1 MRKAESM
8 SNAKHILIAV
18 DDSEASYR
26 AVTYVGSILRGGE
39 GFRVCLL
46 HALPP
51 LPRELL
57 EFGGSGDPQY
67 EEREEMH
74 LHTAQARWSEAAAQ
88 AAEPVFTR
96 AKQILHAAHVPA
108 DAVETQIVDTVN
120 TQDIVLDILE
130 TAHARHC
137 GTVVVGRQAHHGL
150 KALLTSHVSDA
161 LISQGESL
169 AIWVVE

>member
-1 MRKAESM
+1 M

-26 AVTYVGSILRGGE
+26 AVAYVGNILSGCE

-57 EFGGSGDPQY
+57 EFGGSEDPQQ
-67 EEREEMH
+67 EERQVPSIKTEQ
-74 LHTAQARWSEAAAQ
+74 TRWIEAVAQ

-96 AKQILHAAHVPA
+96 AKHILHEARVPE

-120 TQDIVLDILE
+120 TQDIVLNILE

-137 GTVVVGRQAHHGL
+137 GTVVVGRKSYHGL

-161 LISQGESL
+161 LISQGEDL
-169 AIWVVE
+169 AVWVVE

>member
-1 MRKAESM
+1 M

-26 AVTYVGSILRGGE
+26 AVTYVGSLIGGCE

-46 HALPP
+46 HAMPP

-57 EFGGSGDPQY
+57 EFGGSEDPRQ
-67 EEREEMH
+67 EEQDEAC
-74 LHTAQARWSEAAAQ
+74 LKADQARWIEAVAQ

-96 AKQILHAAHVPA
+96 AKHILQEARVPE
-108 DAVETQIVDTVN
+108 DAVETQVVDTVN
-120 TQDIVLDILE
+120 TQDTVLDILE

-137 GTVVVGRQAHHGL
+137 GTVVVGRESVHGL
-150 KALLTSHVSDA
+150 KALWTSHVSDA
-161 LISQGESL
+161 VMHQGEGL
-169 AIWVVE
+169 AVWVVE

>member
-26 AVTYVGSILRGGE
+26 AVTYVGSIIGGCE

-57 EFGGSGDPQY
+57 EFGGSEDPQQ
-67 EEREEMH
+67 EEREE
-74 LHTAQARWSEAAAQ
+74 ACIKAEQARWIEAVAQ

-96 AKQILHAAHVPA
+96 AKHMLREARVPE
-108 DAVETQIVDTVN
+108 DAVQTQIVDTVN
-120 TQDIVLDILE
+120 TQDTVLDILE
-130 TAHARHC
+130 AAHARHC
-137 GTVVVGRQAHHGL
+137 GTVVVGRKSYHGL
-150 KALLTSHVSDA
+150 TALVTSHVSDE
-161 LISQGESL
+161 LISQGEGL
-169 AIWVVE
+169 TVWVVE

>member
-1 MRKAESM
+1 M

-26 AVTYVGSILRGGE
+26 AVAYVGNILSGCE

-57 EFGGSGDPQY
+57 EFGGSEDPQQ
-67 EEREEMH
+67 EEREETRMK
-74 LHTAQARWSEAAAQ
+74 TEQTRWIEAVAQ

-96 AKQILHAAHVPA
+96 AKHILYEARVPE

-120 TQDIVLDILE
+120 TQDIVLNILE

-137 GTVVVGRQAHHGL
+137 GTVVVGRKSYHGL

-161 LISQGESL
+161 LISQGEDL
-169 AIWVVE
+169 AVWVVE

>member
-1 MRKAESM
+1 M

-26 AVTYVGSILRGGE
+26 AVAYVGSIMSGCE

-51 LPRELL
+51 LPREFL
-57 EFGGSGDPQY
+57 EFGGSGDPQQ

-74 LHTAQARWSEAAAQ
+74 LHTEQARWSEAAAQ

-96 AKQILHAAHVPA
+96 AKQILHAARVPE
-108 DAVETQIVDTVN
+108 DVVETQIVDTVN
-120 TQDIVLDILE
+120 TQDIVYNILE
-130 TAHARHC
+130 TAHASHC

-161 LISQGESL
+161 LISQGEGL

>member
-1 MRKAESM
+1 M
-8 SNAKHILIAV
+8 SNAKHILLAV

-26 AVTYVGSILRGGE
+26 AVHYVGSLIGGCE

-51 LPRELL
+51 LPPELL
-57 EFGGSGDPQY
+57 EFGGSEDSQQ
-67 EEREEMH
+67 EEQGEACINAE
-74 LHTAQARWSEAAAQ
+74 QARWLEAVAQ

-96 AKQILHAAHVPA
+96 ARHILHEARVPE

-120 TQDIVLDILE
+120 TQDTVLDILE

-137 GTVVVGRQAHHGL
+137 GTVVVGRESVHGL
-150 KALLTSHVSDA
+150 KALWTSHVSDA
-161 LISQGESL
+161 VMHQGEGL
-169 AIWVVE
+169 AVWVIE

>member
-1 MRKAESM
+1 M

-26 AVTYVGSILRGGE
+26 AVTYVGSIMRGGE

-57 EFGGSGDPQY
+57 EFGGSGDSQH

-137 GTVVVGRQAHHGL
+137 GTVVAGRQARHGL

-169 AIWVVE
+169 AIWVVQ

>member
-1 MRKAESM
+1 MQEHNEMHQSTRKAEFM

-26 AVTYVGSILRGGE
+26 AVTYVGSLIGGCE

-57 EFGGSGDPQY
+57 EFGGSEDLQR
-67 EEREEMH
+67 EEREE
-74 LHTAQARWSEAAAQ
+74 ACIKAEQARWIEAVAQ

-96 AKQILHAAHVPA
+96 AKHIL
-108 DAVETQIVDTVN
+108 
-120 TQDIVLDILE
+120 
-130 TAHARHC
+130 
-137 GTVVVGRQAHHGL
+137 
-150 KALLTSHVSDA
+150 
-161 LISQGESL
+161 
-169 AIWVVE
+169 

>member
-26 AVTYVGSILRGGE
+26 AVTYVGSLIGGCE

-46 HALPP
+46 HAMPP

-57 EFGGSGDPQY
+57 EFGGSEDPRQ
-67 EEREEMH
+67 EERDEACLKTE
-74 LHTAQARWSEAAAQ
+74 QAHWVEAVAQ

-96 AKQILHAAHVPA
+96 AKHILHEARVPE
-108 DAVETQIVDTVN
+108 DAGEAQVVDTVN
-120 TQDIVLDILE
+120 IPVIVGDMLVI
-130 TAHARHC
+130 A
-137 GTVVVGRQAHHGL
+137 
-150 KALLTSHVSDA
+150 
-161 LISQGESL
+161 
-169 AIWVVE
+169 

>member
-1 MRKAESM
+1 M
-8 SNAKHILIAV
+8 SSAKHILIAV

-26 AVTYVGSILRGGE
+26 AVAYVGSIMSGGE
-39 GFRVCLL
+39 GFRVCLV

-51 LPRELL
+51 LPREAL
-57 EFGGSGDPQY
+57 EFGGAEDPQQ
-67 EEREEMH
+67 EEREETR
-74 LHTAQARWSEAAAQ
+74 LHTAQARWIEAVAQ

-96 AKQILHAAHVPA
+96 AKQILHAAHVPV

-120 TQDIVLDILE
+120 TQDIVLNILE

-137 GTVVVGRQAHHGL
+137 GTVVVGRQVHHGL

-161 LISQGESL
+161 LMSQGKGL

>member
-1 MRKAESM
+1 M

-26 AVTYVGSILRGGE
+26 AVTYVGSIMRGGE

-57 EFGGSGDPQY
+57 EFGGSGDPQH

-74 LHTAQARWSEAAAQ
+74 LHTEQARWS
-88 AAEPVFTR
+88 EPVFTR

-161 LISQGESL
+161 LISQGEGL

>member
-1 MRKAESM
+1 M
-8 SNAKHILIAV
+8 SNAKHILIAI

-26 AVTYVGSILRGGE
+26 AVTYVGSIMSGGE

-51 LPRELL
+51 LPREFL
-57 EFGGSGDPQY
+57 EFGGSEDPRQ
-67 EEREEMH
+67 EEREETR
-74 LHTAQARWSEAAAQ
+74 LHTEQARWIEAVTQ

-96 AKQILHAAHVPA
+96 AKHILHAARVPE

-120 TQDIVLDILE
+120 TQDIVLNILE

-137 GTVVVGRQAHHGL
+137 GTVVVGRQSHHGF

-161 LISQGESL
+161 LMSQGEGL

>member
-1 MRKAESM
+1 M

-26 AVTYVGSILRGGE
+26 AVTYVGSIIGGCE

-46 HALPP
+46 HALSP

-57 EFGGSGDPQY
+57 EFGGSEDPQQ
-67 EEREEMH
+67 EEREE
-74 LHTAQARWSEAAAQ
+74 ACIKAQQARWIEAVAQ

-96 AKQILHAAHVPA
+96 AKHILHEARVPE
-108 DAVETQIVDTVN
+108 DTVETQVVDTVN
-120 TQDIVLDILE
+120 TQDTVFDILE

-137 GTVVVGRQAHHGL
+137 GTVVVGRESFHGL
-150 KALLTSHVSDA
+150 KALWASHVSDEVVH
-161 LISQGESL
+161 QGEGL
-169 AIWVVE
+169 AVWVVE

>member
-1 MRKAESM
+1 M

-18 DDSEASYR
+18 DDSEASCR
-26 AVTYVGSILRGGE
+26 AVAYVGSIIGGGE

-57 EFGGSGDPQY
+57 EFGGSEDPRQ
-67 EEREEMH
+67 EELEEACVQ
-74 LHTAQARWSEAAAQ
+74 TDQARWIEAVAQ

-96 AKQILHAAHVPA
+96 AKHMLHEACVPE

-120 TQDIVLDILE
+120 TQDTVLDILE

-137 GTVVVGRQAHHGL
+137 GTVVVGRKSYHGL
-150 KALLTSHVSDA
+150 EALMKSHISDE
-161 LISQGESL
+161 LISQGR
-169 AIWVVE
+169 AWQYG

>member
-1 MRKAESM
+1 M

-26 AVTYVGSILRGGE
+26 AVTYVGSIMRGGKD
-39 GFRVCLL
+39 FRVCLL

-57 EFGGSGDPQY
+57 EFGGSGDPQQ

-74 LHTAQARWSEAAAQ
+74 FHTEQARWSEAAAQ

-96 AKQILHAAHVPA
+96 AKQILHMAHVPA

>member
-1 MRKAESM
+1 MA
-8 SNAKHILIAV
+8 NAKHILIAV

-26 AVTYVGSILRGGE
+26 AVAYVGSIMSGGE

-51 LPRELL
+51 LPREVL
-57 EFGGSGDPQY
+57 EFGGAEEPQQ
-67 EEREEMH
+67 EDREEMR
-74 LHTAQARWSEAAAQ
+74 LHTAQARWIEAVAQ

-120 TQDIVLDILE
+120 TQDIVLNILE

-137 GTVVVGRQAHHGL
+137 GTVVVGRQVHHGL

-161 LISQGESL
+161 LMSQGEDL

>member
-1 MRKAESM
+1 M

-26 AVTYVGSILRGGE
+26 AVTYVGSIISGCE

-46 HALPP
+46 HGLPP

-57 EFGGSGDPQY
+57 EFGGTEDPRQ
-67 EEREEMH
+67 EEREEAG
-74 LHTAQARWSEAAAQ
+74 LKTEQAHWIEAVAQ

-96 AKQILHAAHVPA
+96 AKHILHAARVPA
-108 DAVETQIVDTVN
+108 DAVETQMVDTVN
-120 TQDIVLDILE
+120 TQDIVYNILE

-161 LISQGESL
+161 LVSQGEGL

>member
-1 MRKAESM
+1 MSKAESM

-26 AVTYVGSILRGGE
+26 AVAYVGSIMSGCE
-39 GFRVCLL
+39 SFRVCLL

-51 LPRELL
+51 LPREFL
-57 EFGGSGDPQY
+57 EFGGSEDPQQ
-67 EEREEMH
+67 EEREETR
-74 LHTAQARWSEAAAQ
+74 LQTEQARWIEAVAQ
-88 AAEPVFTR
+88 AAEPVLTR
-96 AKQILHAAHVPA
+96 AKQILHVARVPE
-108 DAVETQIVDTVN
+108 DAMETQIVDTVN
-120 TQDIVLDILE
+120 TQDIVLNILE

-137 GTVVVGRQAHHGL
+137 GTVVVGRKSYHGL

>member
-1 MRKAESM
+1 M

-26 AVTYVGSILRGGE
+26 AVAYVGSIMRGCE

-51 LPRELL
+51 LPREFL
-57 EFGGSGDPQY
+57 EFGGSEDPQQ
-67 EEREEMH
+67 EEREETR
-74 LHTAQARWSEAAAQ
+74 LQTEQARWIEAVAQ

-96 AKQILHAAHVPA
+96 AKHILHAARVPE
-108 DAVETQIVDTVN
+108 DAVETQMVDTVN
-120 TQDIVLDILE
+120 TQDIVLNILE

-161 LISQGESL
+161 LISQGEGL

>member
-1 MRKAESM
+1 M
-8 SNAKHILIAV
+8 SNARHILVAV

-26 AVTYVGSILRGGE
+26 AVAYVGNIVGGYE

-57 EFGGSGDPQY
+57 EFGGSEEPQQ
-67 EEREEMH
+67 EEREEAC
-74 LHTAQARWSEAAAQ
+74 LKAQQADWIEAVAQ

-96 AKQILHAAHVPA
+96 AKRILSEARVRE
-108 DAVETQIVDTVN
+108 DAVETQIIDTVN

-130 TAHARHC
+130 TARARQC
-137 GTVVVGRQAHHGL
+137 GTVVVGRKTYHGL
-150 KALLTSHVSDA
+150 KALLTAHVSDE
-161 LISQGESL
+161 LISQGEGL

>member
-1 MRKAESM
+1 MKKAESM

-26 AVTYVGSILRGGE
+26 AVTYVGSIMRGCE

-57 EFGGSGDPQY
+57 EFGGSGDPQH

-74 LHTAQARWSEAAAQ
+74 LHTEQARWSEAAAQ

-108 DAVETQIVDTVN
+108 DAVETQMTATVH
-120 TQDIVLDILE
+120 TQDIVLHMLE
-130 TAHARHC
+130 AARAQQC
-137 GTVVVGRQAHHGL
+137 GTVVVGRESLHGL
-150 KALLTSHVSDA
+150 RALLTSHLSET
-161 LISQGESL
+161 LIRQAHDL
-169 AIWVVE
+169 TVWVVE

>member
-1 MRKAESM
+1 MP
-8 SNAKHILIAV
+8 NARHILIAV
-18 DDSEASYR
+18 DESDASYR
-26 AVTYVGSILRGGE
+26 AVTYVGSIIGGGE

-57 EFGGSGDPQY
+57 EFGGAEDPQ
-67 EEREEMH
+67 REEQEEAC
-74 LHTAQARWSEAAAQ
+74 LKADQARWIEAVRQ

-96 AKQILHAAHVPA
+96 AKQILHAAHVPEE
-108 DAVETQIVDTVN
+108 AVETQIVDTVN
-120 TQDIVLDILE
+120 TEDTVLDILE

-137 GTVVVGRQAHHGL
+137 GTVVVGRKTYHGL
-150 KALLTSHVSDA
+150 KALVTSHVSDE
-161 LISQGESL
+161 LISKGEGL

>member
-1 MRKAESM
+1 M

-18 DDSEASYR
+18 DDAEASYR
-26 AVTYVGSILRGGE
+26 AVAYVGNILRGCE

-51 LPRELL
+51 LPREFL
-57 EFGGSGDPQY
+57 EFGGSEDPQH
-67 EEREEMH
+67 EEREETR
-74 LHTAQARWSEAAAQ
+74 LHTEQARWIEAAAQ

-96 AKQILHAAHVPA
+96 AKHILHEARVPA
-108 DAVETQIVDTVN
+108 DTVETQIGDTVN
-120 TQDIVLDILE
+120 TQDIVLSILE

-137 GTVVVGRQAHHGL
+137 GTVVVGRQVHHGL

-161 LISQGESL
+161 LMSQGEGL

>member
-1 MRKAESM
+1 MRKAEPM

-26 AVTYVGSILRGGE
+26 AVTYVGSIMRGCE

-57 EFGGSGDPQY
+57 EFGGSGDPQH

-74 LHTAQARWSEAAAQ
+74 LHTEQARWSEAAAQ

-108 DAVETQIVDTVN
+108 DAVEPQIVDTVN
-120 TQDIVLDILE
+120 NQDIVLNMHE
-130 TAHARHC
+130 TAHAPHC
-137 GTVVVGRQAHHGL
+137 GPVVVSRQAHHHL
-150 KALLTSHVSDA
+150 TPLTSS
-161 LISQGESL
+161 
-169 AIWVVE
+169 